1 MPEKGSRFFREL
13 FVFKLFPILFNDM
26 NRKGLHTMKHSS
38 PSHILRICIVGVFSA
53 LAIVLAMLVHLPLI
67 PAVSFLEYDPAD
79 VPIFLIAAF
88 LGPSSGL
95 IMTVIVSL
103 IQGLTVS
110 ASSGWIGIAMH
121 ILATGFFV
129 MAECAVLHL
138 SEKKIRAAS
147 VRTACAMVAGILS
160 MTIIM
165 FFWNL
170 FITPSYMHMPLND
183 FLPFLPYIV
192 LFNFFKSTL
201 NGGIAWILYQL
212 IHKPVAG
219 YIPHKN

>member
-1 MPEKGSRFFREL
+1 
-13 FVFKLFPILFNDM
+13 
-26 NRKGLHTMKHSS
+26 MKRTSQ
-38 PSHILRICIVGVFSA
+38 SHILRICIIGIFSA
-53 LAIVLAMLVHLPLI
+53 LAVVLAMMIHLPLI

-88 LGPSSGL
+88 LGPGAGL

-110 ASSGWIGIAMH
+110 AASGWIGIAMH

-129 MAECAVLHL
+129 SAECAVLSL
-138 SEKKIRAAS
+138 TKKRMHS
-147 VRTACAMVAGILS
+147 PTLRTAFAMIAGVLS
-160 MTIIM
+160 MTVVM
-165 FFWNL
+165 LFWNL
-170 FITPSYMHMPLND
+170 FVTPYFMNMTLD
-183 FLPFLPYIV
+183 IFLPYLPYIV

-212 IHKPVAG
+212 LHKSVAG
-219 YIPHKN
+219 FLPTKN